1 MQHYDIK
8 TGLNAS
14 YFYTYICCYFDA
26 FLQLQYPTITVFE
39 IHYKILD
46 HVNNN
51 EARFFERM
59 SQRKNQMKQIIV
71 AHYARKNETLFR
83 QFPNIMTI
91 FHQSCSLFFQMGCHR
106 GGVSRI
112 PYLTQLLLLGSLSSL
127 IHSGK
132 TIQTLLINQSF
143 RYSHQVLPKYH
154 SEVVLRAKF
163 SHILFSESEPFF
175 HAKNHFRAALYCT
188 NFELKCR

>member
-1 MQHYDIK
+1 MIKATLNFLIGNPYFSRVPLAPTTTTRAKRQPSQVQGLILAKAWIISIKHYEKLGRGRFSFTKVLNLRSDFNGKKTCQNRAYSFKDFFMQHYDIK

-59 SQRKNQMKQIIV
+59 S
-71 AHYARKNETLFR
+71 
-83 QFPNIMTI
+83 
-91 FHQSCSLFFQMGCHR
+91 
-106 GGVSRI
+106 
-112 PYLTQLLLLGSLSSL
+112 
-127 IHSGK
+127 
-132 TIQTLLINQSF
+132 
-143 RYSHQVLPKYH
+143 
-154 SEVVLRAKF
+154 
-163 SHILFSESEPFF
+163 
-175 HAKNHFRAALYCT
+175 
-188 NFELKCR
+188 